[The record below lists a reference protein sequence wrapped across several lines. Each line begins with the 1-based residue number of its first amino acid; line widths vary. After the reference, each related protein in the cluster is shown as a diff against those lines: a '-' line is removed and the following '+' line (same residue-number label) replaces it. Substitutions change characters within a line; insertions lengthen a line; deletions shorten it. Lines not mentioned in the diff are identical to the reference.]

1 MKKSLNDLSLDTYKV
16 CFECNRKQ
24 NIKYTYHRNK
34 KEKLIFYKREEIDP
48 SHELCI
54 ELTELKKEL
63 KLIEVVL
70 KAKQQEITELEY
82 ELFLQK

>member
-1 MKKSLNDLSLDTYKV
+1 MKKSLNELSLDTYKV

-34 KEKLIFYKREEIDP
+34 KEKIIFYKREEIDP
-48 SHELCI
+48 SHERCV
-54 ELTELKKEL
+54 ELTELKNEL

-70 KAKQQEITELEY
+70 KAKQQEITDKEY
-82 ELFLQK
+82 EIFLQK